1 MKYFEKSNHNIPF
14 ITYDYTSL
22 QVLFSEKIC
31 QKILSLKYTLKVIII
46 LFAKLRIEN
55 DQLA

>member
-1 MKYFEKSNHNIPF
+1 MDFETKKSIL
-14 ITYDYTSL
+14 I
-22 QVLFSEKIC
+22 KIC